1 MAIMSTGTETS
12 IKPFKHVA
20 NMSMNTNISLE
31 HVYDA
36 RIIVI
41 RFGKRNKPR
50 ECYVMI
56 LGLWKLA
63 NDWRMFWRCPG
74 SDWKPCNALNCP
86 LG

>member
-1 MAIMSTGTETS
+1 MYSFLGPISPVQRNHKTTKQTLSTEIMSTDAETS

-41 RFGKRNKPR
+41 EFEKGSKLRG
-50 ECYVMI
+50 CY
-56 LGLWKLA
+56 
-63 NDWRMFWRCPG
+63 N
-74 SDWKPCNALNCP
+74 
-86 LG
+86 